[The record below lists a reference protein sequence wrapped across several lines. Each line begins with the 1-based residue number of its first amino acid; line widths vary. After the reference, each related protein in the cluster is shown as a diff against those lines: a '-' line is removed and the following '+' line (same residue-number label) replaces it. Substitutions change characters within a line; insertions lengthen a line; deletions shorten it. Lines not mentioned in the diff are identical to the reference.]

1 MPTMTLNRIKTPTLP
16 AVSKG
21 KPGDIRLLVEVNA
34 CANLRANAKVKR
46 NPWSLGRILGQL
58 GVGDSVFLEGY
69 TSNHRDPDPKLKYMR
84 TQGYTRNNTRVLT
97 VRSTEENGIKGVRVY
112 REG

>member
-1 MPTMTLNRIKTPTLP
+1 MVTMTINRTVKKI
-16 AVSKG
+16 AVFRKR
-21 KPGDIRLLVEVNA
+21 PGEIRLLEEVNA
-34 CANLRANAKVKR
+34 RANRRVRLRRPANRLCDV
-46 NPWSLGRILGQL
+46 LGGLEIGE
-58 GVGDSVFLEGY
+58 SVFLEGY
-69 TSNHRDPDPKLKYMR
+69 TSNHRDADPRLRYMR